1 MRGKNKV
8 RGFTLLEL
16 MIVVIVVA
24 ILATLAIYNYAR
36 YGYRARRADGQ
47 NMIQKIAAAEERYYT
62 NFNNY
67 TTSITGAAPGGLAFP
82 STNSEKGYYSVSA
95 AVGTGNQTYTLTA
108 TPAGPQTNDK
118 CGQLILDNTGAKSA
132 SPGDTSNGSCW

>member
-1 MRGKNKV
+1 M
-8 RGFTLLEL
+8 LEL

-47 NMIQKIAAAEERYYT
+47 NLIQKIAAAEERYYT

-67 TTSITGAAPGGLAFP
+67 TASITGAAPGGLAFP

-95 AVGTGNQTYTLTA
+95 AVGAGNQTYTLTA
-108 TPAGPQTNDK
+108 APVGGTPQAGDQ
-118 CGQLILDNTGAKSA
+118 CGSLSIDNTGNKTYS
-132 SPGDTSNGSCW
+132 GNQSNGNCW